1 MKVTPNGATLV
12 LGYSD
17 GSIGSYKISSTGTL
31 TLISRELVTDGGIAG
46 GPTAA
51 PLPWLF
57 QPLEQ
62 LVEGGG
68 VVDRSESVQIAC
80 CGIVGELGSAV

>member
-1 MKVTPNGATLV
+1 
-12 LGYSD
+12 
-17 GSIGSYKISSTGTL
+17 
-31 TLISRELVTDGGIAG
+31 
-46 GPTAA
+46 
-51 PLPWLF
+51 LF

-80 CGIVGELGSAV
+80 CGLVGELGSAV